1 MTLATGSVL
10 RNRYR
15 IEELLGSG
23 GMGAVYRAYDT
34 ELHQPVAIKENIV
47 AAPGILPER
56 FGTRRRQF
64 QQEAVML
71 AGLHHPNIPGV
82 VDHFDTPDG
91 NQYLVMDYVE
101 GEDLATII
109 AQKGSLGEAEAI
121 AWVGQVCDALDYLHG
136 QSPPVIHRD
145 IKPQNIKVT
154 SRGQVFLVD
163 FGIAKLG
170 GLDSKTTR
178 GALSV
183 TPGFSP
189 PEQYAMLGTDARSDV
204 YSLGATLYALLT
216 GEVPPDSISL
226 QGGEVQLVPP
236 RHMNTTISPAVQQAV
251 LKAMEPKRSDRP
263 QTVAEFW
270 QMLSTVS
277 GVPEAKTVAL
287 ADEGTVPGAGARGEL
302 DTLAGK
308 AGLWRA
314 VRSFV
319 TTKNNLR
326 LILLGAGAIAV
337 LVAALALSLSK
348 PKAQHAASDT
358 TLPVVAVEA
367 SPTEFATETV
377 VPPTPA
383 AVATRPEF
391 TVSEVGDALLL
402 PGVLIAATGTAEARL
417 VATQDAK
424 DVTATRQAGRFL
436 DCDKIEL
443 EVLEP
448 LVSVQTVAIAVANVE
463 LTWRV
468 RNTSTAFECQ
478 WGESGQESQVLRA
491 VLVGGV
497 SDGSTP
503 VRLKWVQNDEY
514 DLSLDVQLSPGSYL
528 LSWRLLLPKTSSPD
542 GPTLDARVS
551 VIALTPRPTVTPTQ
565 TPCPSIDYACHCRTE
580 CVGRDC
586 TVVCDECTIVKCK

>member
-23 GMGAVYRAYDT
+23 GMGAVYRAYDV
-34 ELHQPVAIKENIV
+34 ELHQLVAIKENIV
-47 AAPGILPER
+47 AAPGILPDR
-56 FGTRRRQF
+56 FGTMRRQF
-64 QQEAVML
+64 QQEATML
-71 AGLHHPNIPGV
+71 ASLHHPNIPGV
-82 VDHFDTPDG
+82 VDHFDAPDG

-109 AQKGSLGEAEAI
+109 ARQGSLGEAEAI
-121 AWVGQVCDALDYLHG
+121 AWVGQVCNALDYLH
-136 QSPPVIHRD
+136 SRTPPIIHRD

-170 GLDSKTTR
+170 GSDRKTTK

-189 PEQYAMLGTDARSDV
+189 PEQYAMQGTDARSDV

-236 RHMNTTISPAVQQAV
+236 RHMNAAISPAVQQAV
-251 LKAMEPKRSDRP
+251 LKAMEPKRIDRP
-263 QTVAEFW
+263 QTVAQFW
-270 QMLSTVS
+270 QMLNSVS
-277 GVPEAKTVAL
+277 GVPEAKTIAL
-287 ADEGTVPGAGARGEL
+287 ADAGTVPGADALGKPNG
-302 DTLAGK
+302 LAGS
-308 AGLWRA
+308 AGLVRV

-326 LILLGAGAIAV
+326 LILLGAGAIVV

-348 PKAQHAASDT
+348 PQAQPAGGDT
-358 TLPVVAVEA
+358 TLPVVAIQN
-367 SPTEFATETV
+367 SPTGTATETF
-377 VPPTPA
+377 VPPTPE
-383 AVATRPEF
+383 AVATRREIVLSDIEAAP
-391 TVSEVGDALLL
+391 LL
-402 PGVLIAATGTAEARL
+402 PGVLAAATGTADARFIE
-417 VATQDAK
+417 TQQAM
-424 DVTATRQAGRFL
+424 DVTATRLAARFL

-443 EVLEP
+443 QVLQP
-448 LVSVQTVAIAVANVE
+448 LVSVQTVAVAVANVE

-468 RNTSTAFECQ
+468 RNTSTAFDCQ
-478 WGESGQESQVLRA
+478 WGEKGQESQVLRA
-491 VLVGGV
+491 VLVGGL
-497 SDGSTP
+497 SDSGTP
-503 VRLKWVQNDEY
+503 VRLKWVQDDEY

-528 LSWRLLLPKTSSPD
+528 LSWRLLLPKTKLPD
-542 GPTLDARVS
+542 GPTLGARVG
-551 VIALTPRPTVTPTQ
+551 VIALTPRPTATPTQ
-565 TPCPSIDYACHCRTE
+565 TPCPSIDYPCHCRTE
-580 CVGRDC
+580 CVGRVC
-586 TVVCDECTIVKCK
+586 TTVCDECTIVKCN

>member
-47 AAPGILPER
+47 AALGIPPER

-64 QQEAVML
+64 QQEAAML

-236 RHMNTTISPAVQQAV
+236 RHMKTTISPAVQQAV
-251 LKAMEPKRSDRP
+251 LKAMEPKRNDRP

-277 GVPEAKTVAL
+277 GVPEAKTIAL
-287 ADEGTVPGAGARGEL
+287 ADEGTVPGAGTRGKL
-302 DTLAGK
+302 DRLAGK

-326 LILLGAGAIAV
+326 LILPGAGAIVV

-348 PKAQHAASDT
+348 PKAQPAAGDT

-367 SPTEFATETV
+367 SPTESATETF

-383 AVATRPEF
+383 TAATTPEF
-391 TVSEVGDALLL
+391 TVSEVEGAPLL
-402 PGVLIAATGTAEARL
+402 PGVLVAATGTAEARL
-417 VATQDAK
+417 IATQQAM

-443 EVLEP
+443 QVLEP
-448 LVSVQTVAIAVANVE
+448 LVSVQTVAVAVANVE

-491 VLVGGV
+491 VLVGGA